1 MEENFRTRPYL
12 IVPTCSLHEFY
23 SYLRSFFPRFR
34 REEQIEKK
42 DEQALIRMTKYNQ
55 WRDWCVSCRVKGER
69 PTWMVRSMIGL
80 GTWWSETPLPPPL
93 LPSDGRRPKHCI
105 CCSATTPASL
115 SGAQAPSTI
124 YQRLQYPNIDGGHDW
139 YGACSFKVNNTVL
152 CVSVNFFLQ
161 LPATR

>member
-80 GTWWSETPLPPPL
+80 GTWWSETPLPPLSSPL
-93 LPSDGRRPKHCI
+93 MEEDQSIAFAALLLRLHRCPGPKLQVQSI
-105 CCSATTPASL
+105 SVYSILTLMVVTIDTVP
-115 SGAQAPSTI
+115 APS
-124 YQRLQYPNIDGGHDW
+124 R
-139 YGACSFKVNNTVL
+139 
-152 CVSVNFFLQ
+152 
-161 LPATR
+161 